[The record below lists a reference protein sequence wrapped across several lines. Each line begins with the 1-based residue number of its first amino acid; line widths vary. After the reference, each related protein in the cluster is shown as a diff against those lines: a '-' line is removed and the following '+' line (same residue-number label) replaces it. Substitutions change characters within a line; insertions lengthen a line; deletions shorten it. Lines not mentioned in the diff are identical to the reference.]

1 MVMLRIISSNLK
13 IWIDMV
19 ENCAFLLSIIL
30 SHSHFV
36 LFLGRFDIRWNKALE
51 EMGRCGTSPQYTC
64 TQCRNTEANRVAVE
78 NKFRE
83 LWRGSSFE
91 RWLSCC

>member
-1 MVMLRIISSNLK
+1 MLRSSGYSSGFGNSASEREFDIWMWLRIGVSDNGTTDMVMLIIISSNLK

-36 LFLGRFDIRWNKALE
+36 LF
-51 EMGRCGTSPQYTC
+51 
-64 TQCRNTEANRVAVE
+64 
-78 NKFRE
+78 FRQV
-83 LWRGSSFE
+83 
-91 RWLSCC
+91 